1 MENKK
6 EKKGGK
12 KIKFIIIGLVA
23 LLIVGAGSYFGYTK
37 FIKDKGT
44 EKVATTATAKT
55 AETAHTQVQQ
65 TAQNQ
70 TYLQQI
76 VSEKNFGLDEC
87 LINLADEDGKR
98 YLKAKVFVGY
108 DKNSK
113 LEEELTEKKPLI
125 RDAVIT
131 VLRNKKA
138 AEITPKGM
146 DAIKMELI
154 QRINPLLKKGQINN
168 VYFSDILVQ

>member
-12 KIKFIIIGLVA
+12 KIKFIIIGIVILI
-23 LLIVGAGSYFGYTK
+23 IVGAGGYFGYTK

-44 EKVATTATAKT
+44 AKTTATVKT
-55 AETAHTQVQQ
+55 AQTQVQQ

-70 TYLQQI
+70 TYLDQI

-98 YLKAKVFVGY
+98 YLKVKIFVGY
-108 DKNSK
+108 DEKK
-113 LEEELTEKKPLI
+113 LDDELTEKKPLL
-125 RDAVIT
+125 RDAAIT
-131 VLRNKKA
+131 VLRSKKA

-154 QRINPLLKKGQINN
+154 QKMNPMLKKGQLNN
-168 VYFSDILVQ
+168 IYFSDVLVQ

>member
-1 MENKK
+1 MENKT

-12 KIKFIIIGLVA
+12 KVIFIVIGLVA
-23 LLIVGAGSYFGYTK
+23 LVIVGAGAYFGYTMFSK
-37 FIKDKGT
+37 SKG
-44 EKVATTATAKT
+44 TAKT
-55 AETAHTQVQQ
+55 TVQTAAKTTQTQTETQQ
-65 TAQNQ
+65 TNQNQ
-70 TYLQQI
+70 SYLEQI
-76 VSEKNFGLDEC
+76 VSEKNVGLDEC

-98 YLKAKVFVGY
+98 YLKAKIFVGY

-113 LEEELTEKKPLI
+113 LETELTDKKPLV
-125 RDAVIT
+125 RDAVIA

-138 AEITPKGM
+138 ADIVPKNM

-154 QRINPLLKKGQINN
+154 QKINPLLKKGQINN